1 MAKGKPRHNPDKP
14 QNKYGAECPLVE
26 EIPQP
31 DGSIYLHCECMGIR
45 DISTKVCKGNRHN
58 CVKTYLHR
66 EASKSDVQ
74 KINDLRRIK
83 YDS

>member
-1 MAKGKPRHNPDKP
+1 MGKGKPRHNPDKP
-14 QNKYGAECPLVE
+14 QNKYGSFCPMVE

-31 DGSIYLHCECMGIR
+31 DGSMYLRCEHFGGNAN
-45 DISTKVCKGNRHN
+45 DIKVCKGNRHN

-74 KINDLRRIK
+74 KINDFRRN
-83 YDS
+83 